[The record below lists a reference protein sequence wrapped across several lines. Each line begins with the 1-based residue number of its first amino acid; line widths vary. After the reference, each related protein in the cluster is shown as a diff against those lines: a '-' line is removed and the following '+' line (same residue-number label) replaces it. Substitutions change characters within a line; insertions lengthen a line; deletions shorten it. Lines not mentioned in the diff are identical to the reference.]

1 MTRARSPDVQ
11 AVAARLVDKDDE
23 RRLSDRFALTVNT
36 RCRTGDGPL
45 PEVWLLDISR
55 KGCQLFGRQGAFRPG
70 QDVILLNLAG
80 AARSGR
86 VAWTAQM
93 KAGVEFD
100 QVICAEVF
108 AGMLDNPAIAEFDRS
123 ETEPMKDQFGRKLA
137 PLPPLGRAF
146 RDRR

>member
-1 MTRARSPDVQ
+1 MTRARSPDMQ
-11 AVAARLVDKDDE
+11 AVATPLDDKDDE
-23 RRLSDRFALTVNT
+23 RRLSDRFALMFNT
-36 RCRTGDGPL
+36 RCRTGDGPM
-45 PEVWLLDISR
+45 PEVWLLDLSR
-55 KGCQLFGRQGAFRPG
+55 KGCQLFGRQGTFRPG
-70 QDVILLNLAG
+70 QNVILLNLAG

-100 QVICAEVF
+100 QVICAELL
-108 AGMLDNPAIAEFDRS
+108 AGMLDNPSIAECERS
-123 ETEPMKDQFGRKLA
+123 ETEPMEDQFGRKLA